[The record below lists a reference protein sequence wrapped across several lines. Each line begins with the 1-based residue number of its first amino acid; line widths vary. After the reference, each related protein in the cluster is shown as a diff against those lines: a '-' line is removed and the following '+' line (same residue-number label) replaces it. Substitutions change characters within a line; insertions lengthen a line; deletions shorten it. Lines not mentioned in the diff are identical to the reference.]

1 MVTPETPSR
10 SRAPASLRASVQ
22 HQLKHSREGL
32 VRWFLMDGRVILQS
46 IRLHKSNSVP
56 GLRLWILAHFGVR
69 WLDTALVLSFFADA
83 LTPTRKKRKK
93 ERKEKKEKK
102 ERKKRKKGKERK
114 KESGVK
120 PPHSKKNQPCPVSA
134 LLLT

>member
-1 MVTPETPSR
+1 
-10 SRAPASLRASVQ
+10 
-22 HQLKHSREGL
+22 
-32 VRWFLMDGRVILQS
+32 MDGRVILQS

-83 LTPTRKKRKK
+83 LTPTRKNRKK
-93 ERKEKKEKK
+93 EKEEKK

-134 LLLT
+134 LLLTAQPRAL